1 MPDAL
6 IVADS
11 DFKDKKIVDEMVRI
25 GLIKMVSVKGV
36 RVYGRPYLTNR
47 AIRLA
52 YYKKIG
58 LPYERERDN
67 PSRKGPVKEK
77 LKKNGPQRKE
87 RA

>member
-25 GLIKMVSVKGV
+25 GLIKVVSCKGV

-52 YYKKIG
+52 YQKKTRN
-58 LPYERERDN
+58 E
-67 PSRKGPVKEK
+67 
-77 LKKNGPQRKE
+77 
-87 RA
+87 

>member
-6 IVADS
+6 IVAQT
-11 DFKDKKIVDEMVRI
+11 DFNGAEAIKEMVRI

-52 YYKKIG
+52 YQKK
-58 LPYERERDN
+58 
-67 PSRKGPVKEK
+67 VK
-77 LKKNGPQRKE
+77 
-87 RA
+87 

>member
-6 IVADS
+6 IVTS
-11 DFKDKKIVDEMVRI
+11 NDFNGAEAIKEMVRI

-52 YYKKIG
+52 YQKTKK
-58 LPYERERDN
+58 
-67 PSRKGPVKEK
+67 
-77 LKKNGPQRKE
+77 
-87 RA
+87 